1 MVIIRARRQPWYK
14 MMEIT
19 LRCNNNDADNYQYDN
34 NVNDENDDDNDGNH
48 PEINMV
54 TMMTMM
60 VKITLRSLTAK
71 RSDPHPGDSKRQQ
84 ESGTEFL

>member
-1 MVIIRARRQPWYK
+1 MVIIRARRQPCYT

-19 LRCNNNDADNYQYDN
+19 LGCKNYADNDMYDN
-34 NVNDENDDDNDGNH
+34 NDNYENDDDNDENH
-48 PEINMV
+48 PEIDIV
-54 TMMTMM
+54 IIMTMM
-60 VKITLRSLTAK
+60 AKITLRSLTAK